1 MLSSLCRAR
10 FRHQHAEKTS
20 ATNYNYRQAA
30 SGANC
35 ESGGTR
41 QSHPAKDPKRTLNT
55 NQHSDPIAGFL
66 YHIWKSSATS
76 LCNLCFCSNTL
87 HICSHMF
94 TYVSCNGNRHSGR
107 DPVAV
112 SVPPLWV
119 RFIELQMPSCPLA
132 RHIPAWGVLTIAMPD
147 DTMWS
152 NVQSVICIKNHYR
165 KLSHFRLA
173 EQFAVCK
180 TQ

>member
-1 MLSSLCRAR
+1 MPSSLSPPTCGEDKCYKLQLQTSCIWSQLREW
-10 FRHQHAEKTS
+10 RHTS
-20 ATNYNYRQAA
+20 ITSSQGPQENIEHKPAQRSNRWFSLSYLEIISNI
-30 SGANC
+30 GM
-35 ESGGTR
+35 
-41 QSHPAKDPKRTLNT
+41 QSL
-55 NQHSDPIAGFL
+55 FL
-66 YHIWKSSATS
+66 LKHLAH
-76 LCNLCFCSNTL
+76 L
-87 HICSHMF
+87 F
-94 TYVSCNGNRHSGR
+94 TYVHLCLKGNRHSGR

-119 RFIELQMPSCPLA
+119 RFIELQMPSCPLTM
-132 RHIPAWGVLTIAMPD
+132 HIPAWEVATIAMPD

-152 NVQSVICIKNHYR
+152 NVQRVICIKNHYR

>member
-1 MLSSLCRAR
+1 MQSLFWLKHLAHLS
-10 FRHQHAEKTS
+10 
-20 ATNYNYRQAA
+20 
-30 SGANC
+30 
-35 ESGGTR
+35 
-41 QSHPAKDPKRTLNT
+41 
-55 NQHSDPIAGFL
+55 
-66 YHIWKSSATS
+66 
-76 LCNLCFCSNTL
+76 
-87 HICSHMF
+87 
-94 TYVSCNGNRHSGR
+94 TYVHLCLKGNRHSGR

-119 RFIELQMPSCPLA
+119 RFIELQMPSCPLT
-132 RHIPAWGVLTIAMPD
+132 RHIPSCGVATIAMPD

-180 TQ
+180 TQWICKTYWTHSPTQRSIRCFRKHTKTAIQSLFSHTNTHQCSDPIAVFAHTPTQRSNRWFF